1 MPRILPIFTAFALA
15 LALVAGPL
23 PPAQAQTAPPAAV
36 VDKQYVLRF
45 GDSLNLKVV
54 ENEKLTIEA
63 QPIRPDGR
71 ISLPLIGEVKAG
83 GLTLPQLTERINK
96 AYGRFFVDPHVII
109 NVAEFRPLDITV
121 IGLVNKPGT
130 YQVKEPIRLLQA
142 IALGGG
148 YDTQRSD
155 LRDVLVVRANGE
167 TQRIDLFAVLN
178 GKLEDNV
185 IIADGDTVR
194 VNEVGSPDWYR
205 ILPTVASVVSAVGT
219 LAIVLIQIQASTR

>member
-23 PPAQAQTAPPAAV
+23 PPAQAQAAAPAAV
-36 VDKQYVLRF
+36 VDTQYVLRF

-54 ENEKLTIEA
+54 ENEKLTIEK

-109 NVAEFRPLDITV
+109 NVAEFRPIDITV
-121 IGLVNKPGT
+121 LGLVNKPGT

-142 IALGGG
+142 VALGGG
-148 YDTQRSD
+148 YDTQRSN
-155 LRDVLVVRANGE
+155 LHDVLVVKANGT
-167 TQRIDLFAVLN
+167 TQRIDLMAVLD
-178 GKLEDNV
+178 GKVEDNV
-185 IIADGDTVR
+185 LISDGDTVR
-194 VNEVGSPDWYR
+194 VNEVSSPDWYR
-205 ILPTVASVVSAVGT
+205 ILPVLASSLSIAST
-219 LAIVLIQIQASTR
+219 IIIVLTRR

>member
-1 MPRILPIFTAFALA
+1 MPRILPFFTAFALA

-23 PPAQAQTAPPAAV
+23 PPAQAQAQPAAPAAV
-36 VDKQYVLRF
+36 VDTQYVLRF

-54 ENEKLTIEA
+54 ENEKLTIEK

-109 NVAEFRPLDITV
+109 NVAEFRPIDITV
-121 IGLVNKPGT
+121 LGLVNKPGT

-142 IALGGG
+142 VALGGG
-148 YDTQRSD
+148 YDTQRSN
-155 LRDVLVVRANGE
+155 LRDVLVVKADGT
-167 TQRIDLFAVLN
+167 TQRIDLMAVLD
-178 GKLEDNV
+178 GKVEDNV
-185 IIADGDTVR
+185 LISDGDTVR
-194 VNEVGSPDWYR
+194 VNEVSSPDWYR
-205 ILPTVASVVSAVGT
+205 ILPVLASSLSIAST
-219 LAIVLIQIQASTR
+219 IIIVLTRR